1 MNGLTQSPWLLQR
14 NNNFIKGGRVRM
26 LPNFFISRNPG
37 SQQFY
42 INQWTWDSSLN
53 SYRVNVCGPL
63 EVQLHWEKERE
74 RERERERESERAS
87 ECSECFLFHGQH
99 RALSFICYLCVSWLL
114 SPAWAFFTKTKK
126 ILIISHKNISQN
138 IYKHRHCKLFT
149 QIST

>member
-74 RERERERESERAS
+74 RERERERAS
-87 ECSECFLFHGQH
+87 AANVFCFM
-99 RALSFICYLCVSWLL
+99 ASIEPWVLSVIFVSLGSSL
-114 SPAWAFFTKTKK
+114 PPGLFFTKTKK

-138 IYKHRHCKLFT
+138 IYKQRHCKLFT